1 MPSFSIRAYLPWS
14 FHRDYR
20 VSPFSASQL
29 ALAQTRT
36 YKRRST
42 ALQDHV
48 SPVTKQTMAHPTSTA
63 DDVPP
68 SQRLDGWT
76 SYYSPNIGPV
86 QISTSTKL
94 PPSDF
99 PSTSPFTYTTPF
111 ENARPIP
118 SSSTWDRPLYTHD
131 TTPSKSQT
139 TQRMPQV
146 ITRDSKTLGESQKSP
161 ATTAIT
167 APSRPDWRTAK
178 GKTVDALYKMTE
190 QRVGENP
197 ARTADAEEGGMH
209 SVDKAAEGEPEYKVW

>member
-29 ALAQTRT
+29 ALAPTRT

-63 DDVPP
+63 DDVPL

-76 SYYSPNIGPV
+76 SYYSPKIGPV
-86 QISTSTKL
+86 QISTSTRL

-99 PSTSPFTYTTPF
+99 PSTSPFTYTSPF

-118 SSSTWDRPLYTHD
+118 SSSTWDRPLYTRGS
-131 TTPSKSQT
+131 TSSKHQT
-139 TQRMPQV
+139 TQRQPQV
-146 ITRDSKTLGESQKSP
+146 ITRDSKTLAESQKSP
-161 ATTAIT
+161 ATTALT
-167 APSRPDWRTAK
+167 APSRPDWRSAK
-178 GKTVDALYKMTE
+178 GRTVDALYKMTE
-190 QRVGENP
+190 QRVGGHS
-197 ARTADAEEGGMH
+197 ARTADAEEGGIN
-209 SVDKAAEGEPEYKVW
+209 SVDKATEGEPGYKVW